1 MNLIANTIR
10 IAAEQSKVLE
20 AITTTAGHRGWWS
33 QDCEVGAGAGEE
45 AVFRFD
51 AIEVVFRIDR
61 VDGRGLEMTC
71 VGERNQP
78 DWLGTHLSIR
88 AIEDGAGTYVDLVH
102 DGYPGKGGCYDL
114 CTGGWA
120 HYLKSL
126 RSYCETGRGTPYA
139 GAPQPRVAQ
148 SAS

>member
-10 IAAEQSKVLE
+10 IAAEQSRVLE
-20 AITTTAGHRGWWS
+20 AITTTAGHRGWWTS
-33 QDCEVGAGAGEE
+33 DCQVGARAGDE

-61 VDGRGLEMTC
+61 VDGRGIEMTC

-78 DWLGTHLSIR
+78 DWLGTHLAIR
-88 AIEDGAGTYVDLVH
+88 AVADGAGTYLDLLH
-102 DGYPGKGGCYDL
+102 DGYGAKSACYDR
-114 CTGGWA
+114 CTGGWD

-126 RSYCETGRGTPYA
+126 RAYCETGRGTPHKSM
-139 GAPQPRVAQ
+139 PQPRVAQ
-148 SAS
+148 PAG